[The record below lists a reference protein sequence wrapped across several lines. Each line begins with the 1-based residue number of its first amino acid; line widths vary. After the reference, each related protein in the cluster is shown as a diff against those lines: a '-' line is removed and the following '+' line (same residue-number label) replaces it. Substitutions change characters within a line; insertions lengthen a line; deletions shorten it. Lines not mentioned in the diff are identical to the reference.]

1 MTLALTVFVAG
12 CAELPRAG
20 PTEAARL
27 DRPSASA
34 FPSAS
39 TSATL
44 AVDPAARW
52 SDGALAASKL
62 VDLTWPFDER
72 TLYWPNAAGFR
83 HRKDV
88 WARTDAGYWY
98 AAGGFSTDEHG
109 GTHLDSP
116 VHFAEGRRTLD
127 AIPIEQLVGP
137 AVVVDV
143 RAAAERDPDHRVSA
157 AEIEAWEA
165 PYGRIEPGTIVFVRT
180 GWGSRWP
187 DRARYLGSDVPGD
200 VEHLHFP
207 GLGADAAQLLVERR
221 VDGVGIDTASLDPG
235 PSRDFVAHRVLGAA
249 DVYGLENVAQLER
262 LPVRGATVFALPM
275 KIAEGSGGPVRI
287 LAILP

>member
-1 MTLALTVFVAG
+1 MTFVVAG
-12 CAELPRAG
+12 CAGSPRPDPAD
-20 PTEAARL
+20 AARL
-27 DRPSASA
+27 GSSSASA
-34 FPSAS
+34 AS
-39 TSATL
+39 PDGHGAFG
-44 AVDPAARW
+44 AE
-52 SDGALAASKL
+52 GALDASKL

-72 TLYWPNAAGFR
+72 TLYWPNADGFH

-88 WARTDAGYWY
+88 WARTEAGYWY

-116 VHFAEGRRTLD
+116 VHFAEGQRTLD

-143 RAAAERDPDHRVSA
+143 RAAAERNPDHRVSA
-157 AEIEAWEA
+157 AEIEGWEA
-165 PYGRIEPGTIVFVRT
+165 THGRIAPGTIVFFRT
-180 GWGSRWP
+180 GWASRWP
-187 DRARYLGSDVPGD
+187 DRKRYLGSDVPDD

-207 GLGADAAQLLVERR
+207 GLGADAAALLVERR

-235 PSRDFVAHRVLGAA
+235 PSRDFIAHRVLGAA
-249 DVYGLENVAQLER
+249 NVYGLENVAQLER
-262 LPVRGATVFALPM
+262 LPARGAMVVALPM